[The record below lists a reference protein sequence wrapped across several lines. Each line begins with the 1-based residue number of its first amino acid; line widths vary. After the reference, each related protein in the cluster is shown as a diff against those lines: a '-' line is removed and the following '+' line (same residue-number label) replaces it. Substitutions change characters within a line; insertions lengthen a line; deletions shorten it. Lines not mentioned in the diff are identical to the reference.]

1 MIFVLVT
8 GATPPDCRRREGC
21 QGAQTGNDHNP
32 PRNILVAGMKHC
44 SILAFNVLCSAQTGG
59 REKPFGRG
67 LVRKGAEESDVCYG
81 N

>member
-1 MIFVLVT
+1 MISYS
-8 GATPPDCRRREGC
+8 GRAQSPDGWRREGC
-21 QGAQTGNDHNP
+21 RGAQTEMTPNP